1 MYSDRK
7 SSKNKKMG
15 VVKMRIKDFLEKH
28 GAQETKKAIAG
39 RILAAGMGKIEMT
52 LEELDMYI
60 EAFNAIQE

>member
-1 MYSDRK
+1 MI
-7 SSKNKKMG
+7 
-15 VVKMRIKDFLEKH
+15 IKDFLEKH

-39 RILAAGMGKIEMT
+39 IILAAGMGKIEMT